1 MRNVQQNE
9 AQRDCI
15 DEGRGGEALCR
26 TACVTVRCLMLPS
39 VCRKPTTG
47 QDHCFVGAF
56 LFVNVNQLAQEI
68 GGVYVV
74 VDRGDQLSFI
84 EIQYQLSLQEKPDL
98 IPLQV

>member
-74 VDRGDQLSFI
+74 VDRGLKDRKS
-84 EIQYQLSLQEKPDL
+84 
-98 IPLQV
+98 VV